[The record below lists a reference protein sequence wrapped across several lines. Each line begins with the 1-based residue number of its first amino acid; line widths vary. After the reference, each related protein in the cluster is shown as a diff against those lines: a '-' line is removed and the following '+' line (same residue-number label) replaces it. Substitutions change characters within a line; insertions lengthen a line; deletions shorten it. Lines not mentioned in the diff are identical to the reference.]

1 MFLFIKEI
9 IEMGRMTTR
18 IVMSRLRSQVRK
30 MSTERIRRSL
40 LNAKEDLEAGK
51 KGSAVI
57 VELFEDE
64 LRYRGELK

>member
-1 MFLFIKEI
+1 
-9 IEMGRMTTR
+9 MGRMTTR

>member
-1 MFLFIKEI
+1 
-9 IEMGRMTTR
+9 MGRIAKR

-30 MSTERIRRSL
+30 MTTERIKRSL
-40 LNAKEDLEAGK
+40 LNAKEDLDAGK
-51 KGSAVI
+51 KGSNVI